1 MDQDNTY
8 NTRSKSKKT
17 TSEHNATKHVKS
29 TKPKSKHNVV
39 IVNHERSNN
48 KYKVI
53 DTPPKKTVVL
63 REKEEDV
70 FKMKL
75 NLDQKDSK
83 NSEIILLLNQLAGVA
98 NGVKRLKEK
107 RKKENKNGLDDDDS
121 DEDFID
127 DMQSID
133 GLNDEVIY
141 TEDETR
147 YIKSLDD
154 TKRKQFIEMENKI
167 IDLSK
172 EEIPI
177 RFKILDSDMD
187 LRNKSSIIRKI
198 DHFYQLDPSDNE
210 YQKLY
215 PWVEQLD
222 KIPFGKYCPTKVS
235 LTNSPQAIQ
244 QYLIDTKKAMDDAV
258 YGHDVAKTQMLNIVA
273 RDISNPNSGGNC
285 IAIEGPMGNGKTTL
299 IKEGI
304 CKAMNRPFAFI
315 ALGGMQD
322 ASFLQGHEYTYEGSK
337 CGRIVEMLAETG
349 CMNPVIFFDE
359 LDKVS
364 DTPKGEEITNLLC
377 HLTDSSQN
385 KEFHDKYFSGI
396 NFDLSRATFIFSY
409 NNASAINPILLDRMY
424 KIKTKGFDKKSK
436 TKIANNYLLPKILKD
451 FNFSDGDVT
460 FKEEAIHKLIES
472 HSNKEEGVR
481 NLKRNIETIIFKLNI
496 MRYLK
501 PELVTLSKEIV
512 KAEGE
517 LTSKLEVE
525 AKSEIKDNT
534 KNKPEVEVE
543 AKPEVEAEP
552 ELEAMTEIKDGTES
566 KLEVEAKAEVD
577 AEPEA
582 EVVPVDK
589 EEESEI
595 KLVIDDNVDNTIIEE
610 ITVDIPDD
618 IVNFD
623 IKNFKIPYCVTAEDI
638 SFFLKSEPVNT
649 SIEHLYM

>member
-1 MDQDNTY
+1 MDHDNTY
-8 NTRSKSKKT
+8 NTRSKSNKN
-17 TSEHNATKHVKS
+17 SFEHNGSKHIKS
-29 TKPKSKHNVV
+29 TKPKTKHNVV
-39 IVNHERSNN
+39 IINHERSSN
-48 KYKVI
+48 KYKVV
-53 DTPPKKTVVL
+53 DTLPKKNVVIKKK
-63 REKEEDV
+63 EEEDV

-75 NLDQKDSK
+75 NLDQKGSK

-98 NGVKRLKEK
+98 NRVKRLKEK
-107 RKKENKNGLDDDDS
+107 RKKDSKDDSDDDS

-127 DMQSID
+127 EMESID
-133 GLNDEVIY
+133 GLNEEVIY

-147 YIKSLDD
+147 YIKSLNK
-154 TKRKQFIEMENKI
+154 TKRKQFIEMENTI
-167 IDLSK
+167 IDLSR

-187 LRNKSSIIRKI
+187 LRNKSAIIRKI

-235 LTNSPQAIQ
+235 LNNSPQAIQ
-244 QYLIDTKKAMDDAV
+244 QYLIDTKKAMDNAV

-273 RDISNPNSGGNC
+273 RDISNPHSGGNC

-337 CGRIVEMLAETG
+337 CGRIVEMLTETG

-501 PELVTLSKEIV
+501 PELVSLSTELE
-512 KAEGE
+512 KAEIE
-517 LTSKLEVE
+517 STNKPVAKVQVETSSEPEVKEEIEAQDETSGKLEDKKEVE
-525 AKSEIKDNT
+525 AKDETSSKLEDK
-534 KNKPEVEVE
+534 KEVE
-543 AKPEVEAEP
+543 AKDETAC
-552 ELEAMTEIKDGTES
+552 KS
-566 KLEVEAKAEVD
+566 
-577 AEPEA
+577 
-582 EVVPVDK
+582 
-589 EEESEI
+589 EESEI
-595 KLVIDDNVDNTIIEE
+595 KLVIDDMVKSTIPEE
-610 ITVDIPDD
+610 IKVDIPDD

-623 IKNFKIPYCVTAEDI
+623 IKNFKIPYCVTDEDI
-638 SFFLKSEPVNT
+638 SFFLKNEPVNV

>member
-17 TSEHNATKHVKS
+17 TSEHNVTKHVKS

-63 REKEEDV
+63 RKKEEEDV

-83 NSEIILLLNQLAGVA
+83 NGEIILLLNQLAGVA

-107 RKKENKNGLDDDDS
+107 RKKENKDGLDDDDS
-121 DEDFID
+121 DEDFVD
-127 DMQSID
+127 DMESID

-147 YIKSLDD
+147 YIKSLNDA
-154 TKRKQFIEMENKI
+154 KRKQFIEMENKI

-235 LTNSPQAIQ
+235 LTDSPQAIQ
-244 QYLIDTKKAMDDAV
+244 QYLIDTKKAMDNAV

-501 PELVTLSKEIV
+501 PELVTLSKEIE

-517 LTSKLEVE
+517 LTSK
-525 AKSEIKDNT
+525 
-534 KNKPEVEVE
+534 
-543 AKPEVEAEP
+543 PEVEAEP
-552 ELEAMTEIKDGTES
+552 EIKDNTTNNPEVEADAKPEVEMEAEPEIKDNTTNNP
-566 KLEVEAKAEVD
+566 EVEAEREVE
-577 AEPEA
+577 AEP
-582 EVVPVDK
+582 VHK

-595 KLVIDDNVDNTIIEE
+595 KLVIDDNVDNTITEE

-623 IKNFKIPYCVTAEDI
+623 IKNFKIPYCVTTEDI
-638 SFFLKSEPVNT
+638 SFFLKNEPVNT

>member
-1 MDQDNTY
+1 MDHDNNY
-8 NTRSKSKKT
+8 NTRSKSNINS
-17 TSEHNATKHVKS
+17 SEHTGSKHIKS
-29 TKPKSKHNVV
+29 TKPKIKHNVV
-39 IVNHERSNN
+39 IVNHERSSN
-48 KYKVI
+48 KYKVVN
-53 DTPPKKTVVL
+53 TYPKRNVVI
-63 REKEEDV
+63 KKKDEDV

-83 NSEIILLLNQLAGVA
+83 NAEIILLLNQLAGVA

-107 RKKENKNGLDDDDS
+107 RKKDKKCDSDDDS

-127 DMQSID
+127 DMESID

-141 TEDETR
+141 TEDENK
-147 YIKSLDD
+147 YIKSLSE

-167 IDLSK
+167 IDLSR

-187 LRNKSSIIRKI
+187 LRNKSAIIRKI

-235 LTNSPQAIQ
+235 LTNSPYAIQ

-258 YGHDVAKTQMLNIVA
+258 FGHDVAKTQMLNIVA
-273 RDISNPNSGGNC
+273 RDISNPHSGGNC

-304 CKAMNRPFAFI
+304 CKAMGRPFAFI

-436 TKIANNYLLPKILKD
+436 TKIANNYLLPKILED
-451 FNFSDGDVT
+451 FNFSCGDVT

-472 HSNKEEGVR
+472 YSNKEEGVR

-501 PELVTLSKEIV
+501 PELVTLSNEFEKDKSKSTNIKEI
-512 KAEGE
+512 
-517 LTSKLEVE
+517 EVE
-525 AKSEIKDNT
+525 PEPSDT
-534 KNKPEVEVE
+534 KAPEVEPE
-543 AKPEVEAEP
+543 PSDTKAPEVEPEP
-552 ELEAMTEIKDGTES
+552 SDTKEPKVELNSLDTTEENK
-566 KLEVEAKAEVD
+566 
-577 AEPEA
+577 
-582 EVVPVDK
+582 
-589 EEESEI
+589 SEI
-595 KLVIDDNVDNTIIEE
+595 KLVIDNTVENTVQEE
-610 ITVDIPDD
+610 IKVDIPDD

-623 IKNFKIPYCVTAEDI
+623 IKNFKIPYCVTTEDI
-638 SFFLKSEPVNT
+638 SFFLKNEPVNV